1 MVIQFCVKIY
11 FHGSEF
17 CCFSHFKNSVKNPW
31 FFSALNNFIELTES
45 FVHKAHYI

>member
-1 MVIQFCVKIY
+1 MVIQFCVEIY

-17 CCFSHFKNSVKNPW
+17 CCSSHLKKCPKSLV
-31 FFSALNNFIELTES
+31 FSALNNLIELTES